1 VLGGRRIFAGEP
13 EARLLIDECHDGPD
27 LDAAAERATERL
39 RGAAVVVN
47 RRMLNLAEDPPDM
60 FRRYMAEF
68 VLQQAF
74 RIYSPDVID
83 KVSRFSTA
91 PHG

>member
-1 VLGGRRIFAGEP
+1 
-13 EARLLIDECHDGPD
+13 
-27 LDAAAERATERL
+27 
-39 RGAAVVVN
+39 
-47 RRMLNLAEDPPDM
+47 MLNLAEDPPDM